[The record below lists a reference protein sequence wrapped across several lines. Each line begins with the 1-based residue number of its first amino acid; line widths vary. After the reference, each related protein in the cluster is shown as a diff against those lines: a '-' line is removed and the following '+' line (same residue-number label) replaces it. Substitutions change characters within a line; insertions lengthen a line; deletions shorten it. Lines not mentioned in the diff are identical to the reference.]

1 MNGKSVYLYR
11 HHLSINFCKAD
22 QLNAHLESVEFVAYE
37 VATIADL
44 SIYNAI
50 AHAAD
55 AELDISDGPSDA
67 VWHSRTAALDHFG
80 NLDELVP
87 QDDRA

>member
-11 HHLSINFCKAD
+11 HYLSINSCKVD

-55 AELDISDGPSDA
+55 AELDVSDRHA
-67 VWHSRTAALDHFG
+67 VAAWNSHMAALDG
-80 NLDELVP
+80 YGDLDEIMP
-87 QDDRA
+87 RDDRA

>member
-1 MNGKSVYLYR
+1 MNAKSVYLYR
-11 HHLSINFCKAD
+11 HYLSINSCKAD
-22 QLNAHLESVEFVAYE
+22 QLNAHLESVKFVAYE

-44 SIYNAI
+44 SIWNAI

-55 AELDISDGPSDA
+55 AELNISDGPSDA
-67 VWHSRTAALDHFG
+67 VRHLRTAALDHLG
-80 NLDELVP
+80 NLDEFVP

>member
-11 HHLSINFCKAD
+11 HYLSINSCKAD

-37 VATIADL
+37 VPTIADVA
-44 SIYNAI
+44 SYNVI

-55 AELDISDGPSDA
+55 AELDVSDGPA
-67 VWHSRTAALDHFG
+67 FAAWNSRMAALDG
-80 NLDELVP
+80 CGDLGEIMP
-87 QDDRA
+87 RDDRA

>member
-1 MNGKSVYLYR
+1 MNGKSVYLSR
-11 HHLSINFCKAD
+11 HYLSINSCKSD

-44 SIYNAI
+44 SIYSAI
-50 AHAAD
+50 SHAAD

-67 VWHSRTAALDHFG
+67 VWHSRTAALNHLG
-80 NLDELVP
+80 NLDEFVP

>member
-1 MNGKSVYLYR
+1 MNGKSVYFYR
-11 HHLSINFCKAD
+11 DYLFINSCKVD

-44 SIYNAI
+44 SIYSAI
-50 AHAAD
+50 SHAAD

-67 VWHSRTAALDHFG
+67 VWHSRTAALEHLG
-80 NLDELVP
+80 NLDEFVP

>member
-11 HHLSINFCKAD
+11 HYLSINSCKAD
-22 QLNAHLESVEFVAYE
+22 QLNAHRESVEFVVYE

-67 VWHSRTAALDHFG
+67 VWHSRTAALDHLG
-80 NLDELVP
+80 NLDEFVP

>member
-1 MNGKSVYLYR
+1 MNGKSVNLYGLYLPI
-11 HHLSINFCKAD
+11 SSCKAD

-44 SIYNAI
+44 SIYSAI
-50 AHAAD
+50 SHAAD

-67 VWHSRTAALDHFG
+67 VWHSRTAALNHLG
-80 NLDELVP
+80 NLDEFVP

>member
-11 HHLSINFCKAD
+11 DYLSINSCKAD

-67 VWHSRTAALDHFG
+67 VWHSRTATLDHLG
-80 NLDELVP
+80 NLNEFVP

>member
-1 MNGKSVYLYR
+1 MNGKSVYFYR
-11 HHLSINFCKAD
+11 DNLFINSCKAA

-44 SIYNAI
+44 SIYSAI
-50 AHAAD
+50 SHAAD

-67 VWHSRTAALDHFG
+67 VWHSRTAALNHLG
-80 NLDELVP
+80 NLDEFVP

>member
-11 HHLSINFCKAD
+11 HYLSINSCKAD
-22 QLNAHLESVEFVAYE
+22 QLNAHLESVKFVAYE
-37 VATIADL
+37 VPIIADL
-44 SIYNAI
+44 CIYNGI

-55 AELDISDGPSDA
+55 AELDVSDGPSDA
-67 VWHSRTAALDHFG
+67 VWHSRTAALNHFG
-80 NLDELVP
+80 NLDEIVL